1 MTTEVDFSLTLQLAG
16 SHLRQR
22 LVFFF
27 LRKEKVP
34 AKRGRKEFVSLRILF
49 TPVLFLS
56 SLFDWHPRSELGLR
70 DKTRTEGC

>member
-1 MTTEVDFSLTLQLAG
+1 MRTEVDFSLTLQLAG

-34 AKRGRKEFVSLRILF
+34 AKKEEEKN
-49 TPVLFLS
+49 LS
-56 SLFDWHPRSELGLR
+56 VCEFYLLPCCF
-70 DKTRTEGC
+70 